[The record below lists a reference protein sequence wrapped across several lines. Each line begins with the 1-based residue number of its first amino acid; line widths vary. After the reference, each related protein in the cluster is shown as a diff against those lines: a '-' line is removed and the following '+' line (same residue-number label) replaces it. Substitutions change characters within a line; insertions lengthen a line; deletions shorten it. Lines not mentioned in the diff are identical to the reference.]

1 MSFLL
6 FVSAVILLMAGHTV
20 KSGRQKLFADFYE
33 DVKPAVFNEGLAAGY
48 LVNLVVPFRL
58 GDLLRAVIVGRRMRN
73 GFSFAFATV
82 VVDRILDVIVVGF
95 IYLAL
100 YLISPSVGFDTG
112 RSAFFYM
119 LLSLVALIL
128 IAAVTFARRGVK
140 KVIRFFTGI
149 FNEKIELTL
158 MFFFWSIITAF
169 RDMAV
174 KMAKRRLALYTLVM
188 WGLYIASYY
197 VISLVLR
204 GMGGDASLM
213 YVFSYLFS
221 SSSIDRGTLTGGYID
236 TVMVA
241 YLAISAGVMLA
252 ISIVFDLTGRKRQ
265 GTAAY
270 GSSTTDTCENSGD
283 EVPEKTMMLLPQV
296 HETDRRAFL
305 ENYFEADRT
314 AYVRGYLE
322 ANNDIQIISDY
333 SAGSNATTLLA
344 IRDGRTIFRKYV
356 VGEDADKLHDQV
368 EWIRRYRD
376 RLPLPGILD
385 EKRGEGMT
393 LYDMPAVTGSTGFF
407 EYIHTNPAE
416 QSFGILKKV
425 CEALEEGLYSGTC
438 EASLKGGRG
447 EGGTPDAEEVQDD
460 GAAGESGDREA
471 AIERYIQEKVQKN
484 ISLIE
489 GEHRLSEL
497 LSYDEVVINGR
508 KVPGFARLKEAM
520 KPEKLREVF
529 ASDEL
534 SPIHGDVTVENIIT
548 VPVSEEYPDGYYLID
563 PNPGNILDS
572 RYIDLAKILQSLH
585 GGYEFLMRTDR
596 CRVSGNEI
604 QFMSGMSRAYRDLY
618 REYRAYLE
626 SRYDEKAMRS
636 IRYHEMVNWLR
647 LMPYKLEKNPQTAA
661 VFLAG
666 LLLTADDII

>member
-95 IYLAL
+95 IYLVL
-100 YLISPSVGFDTG
+100 YLVNPRVGYDTG
-112 RSAFFYM
+112 RSALFYM
-119 LLSLVALIL
+119 LLSMAALVL
-128 IAAVTFARRGVK
+128 IAAVTFARRAVK
-140 KVIRFFTGI
+140 RVIRAFTGI

-158 MFFFWSIITAF
+158 MFFFWSVITAF

-174 KMAKRRLALYTLVM
+174 KMEKRRLAVYTLIM

-197 VISLVLR
+197 LISLVLR
-204 GMGGDASLM
+204 GKGDDASLM

-221 SSSIDRGTLTGGYID
+221 SSSIDKGTLTGAYVDRI
-236 TVMVA
+236 MVV
-241 YLAISAGVMLA
+241 YLAASACMLLLA
-252 ISIVFDLTGRKRQ
+252 SLAADLMTGRKQ
-265 GTAAY
+265 AEEGT
-270 GSSTTDTCENSGD
+270 G
-283 EVPEKTMMLLPQV
+283 VPEKTMMLLPQV

-368 EWIRRYRD
+368 EWIQKYKD

-407 EYIHTNPAE
+407 EYIHTNPAD

-425 CEALEEGLYSGTC
+425 CEALEKGLYSRGC
-438 EASLKGGRG
+438 EASRAGGRSG
-447 EGGTPDAEEVQDD
+447 DRITDTKDVQDD
-460 GAAGESGDREA
+460 AATRGNGDRVA

-508 KVPGFARLKEAM
+508 RVPGFARLKEAM

-529 ASDEL
+529 ATDEL

-604 QFMSGMSRAYRDLY
+604 QFMSGMSKAYRDLY

-666 LLLTADDII
+666 LLLTAEDII